1 MSRKQKRNVF
11 RIAFAA
17 VLFVVVWALP
27 TDGVVRLL
35 TFLVPYAIVGYD
47 VVFEALRNIAH
58 GQVFDENFLMSVA
71 TIGAFFVADY
81 PEAVAVMLFY
91 QVGELFQSIA
101 GGKGRKSLM

>member
-35 TFLVPYAIVGYD
+35 TFLVPYAIVG
-47 VVFEALRNIAH
+47 
-58 GQVFDENFLMSVA
+58 
-71 TIGAFFVADY
+71 
-81 PEAVAVMLFY
+81 
-91 QVGELFQSIA
+91 
-101 GGKGRKSLM
+101 